1 MRSTASRWVFMS
13 MTIHELAP
21 ELGSLALSG
30 LMAVA
35 AGLMGSF
42 AVMRRMVLAA
52 DPISHI
58 ALPGIGIALIL
69 RINPLWGAL
78 GLLLLGAVLIWAV
91 ERRIR
96 IATEVVIGV
105 TFAVA
110 LAIGSIIT
118 SGEELIDAL
127 LGAPGTL
134 TPPEVAF
141 GIAGS
146 LVVIVF
152 VLRARNA
159 LIVRLVSPEIALTSA
174 VNVARLDLYFLLAFA
189 LTIGL
194 GLRFL
199 GVLLMGSLIIIPAA
213 IARRFARSLGTMLTI
228 SVATAVCSTI
238 AGAYVASRAGRPS
251 GPYIVIVA
259 GGLFFLSLL
268 RRRES

>member
-1 MRSTASRWVFMS
+1 MSTP
-13 MTIHELAP
+13 IPELTP
-21 ELGSLALSG
+21 ELGSLALSA

-35 AGLMGSF
+35 AGLIGSF

-52 DPISHI
+52 DPMSHI

-69 RINPLWGAL
+69 RVNPLWGAL
-78 GLLLLGAVLIWAV
+78 ALLLLGAVLIWAV

-96 IATEVVIGV
+96 IATEAVIGV

-110 LAIGSIIT
+110 LAVGSIIT
-118 SGEELIDAL
+118 SGEQLIDAL
-127 LGAPGTL
+127 LGSPGTL
-134 TPPEVAF
+134 TLREAAF
-141 GIAGS
+141 GIVGA

-152 VLRARNA
+152 VLRQRNA
-159 LIVRLVSPEIALTSA
+159 LVVRLVSPEIALTSA
-174 VNVARLDLYFLLAFA
+174 VDVARLDLYFLLAFA

-213 IARRFARSLGTMLTI
+213 IARRFARSLGTMLALA
-228 SVATAVCSTI
+228 VAVAVACTA
-238 AGAYVASRAGRPS
+238 AGTYVASLTARPS
-251 GPYIVIVA
+251 GPYIVLVA

>member
-1 MRSTASRWVFMS
+1 MSTIIR
-13 MTIHELAP
+13 ELTP

-30 LMAVA
+30 LMAAA
-35 AGLMGSF
+35 AGLIGSF

-52 DPISHI
+52 DPMSHI

-69 RINPLWGAL
+69 RVNPLWGAL
-78 GLLLLGAVLIWAV
+78 ALLLLGAVLIWAV
-91 ERRIR
+91 ERRTR
-96 IATEVVIGV
+96 IATEAVIGV

-110 LAIGSIIT
+110 LAVGSIIT
-118 SGEELIDAL
+118 SGEALIDAL
-127 LGAPGTL
+127 LGAPGMLTL
-134 TPPEVAF
+134 AETAF

-146 LVVIVF
+146 LIVIVF

-159 LIVRLVSPEIALTSA
+159 LVVRLVSPEIAITAS
-174 VNVARLDLYFLLAFA
+174 VDVARLDLYFLLAFA

-213 IARRFARSLGTMLTI
+213 LARRFARNLNAMLTV
-228 SVATAVCSTI
+228 SVVTAVVATA
-238 AGAYVASRAGRPS
+238 AGTYVASLARRPS
-251 GPYIVIVA
+251 GPFIVMVA

-268 RRRES
+268 RRRKT

>member
-1 MRSTASRWVFMS
+1 
-13 MTIHELAP
+13 MTPP
-21 ELGSLALSG
+21 ETVSLGLSA

-35 AGLMGSF
+35 AGLIGSF

-52 DPISHI
+52 DPMSHI

-78 GLLLLGAVLIWAV
+78 ALLLLGAVLIWAV
-91 ERRIR
+91 QRRIR
-96 IATEVVIGV
+96 IATEAVIGV

-110 LAIGSIIT
+110 LAVGSVIT

-134 TPPEVAF
+134 TLWETVF
-141 GIAGS
+141 GIGGS
-146 LVVIVF
+146 LIVIAF
-152 VLRARNA
+152 VLRQRNA
-159 LIVRLVSPEIALTSA
+159 LVVRLVSPEIALTSS
-174 VNVARLDLYFLLAFA
+174 VDVARLDLHFLLAFA

-213 IARRFARSLGTMLTI
+213 IARRFARSLSSMLTV
-228 SVATAVCSTI
+228 SVIVAVACTA
-238 AGAYVASRAGRPS
+238 AGTYVAWLAGRPS
-251 GPYIVIVA
+251 GPFIVMVA

-268 RRRES
+268 RRRQT

>member
-1 MRSTASRWVFMS
+1 
-13 MTIHELAP
+13 MTAP
-21 ELGSLALSG
+21 EAVSLGLSA

-35 AGLMGSF
+35 AGLIGSF

-52 DPISHI
+52 DPMSHI

-78 GLLLLGAVLIWAV
+78 ALLLLGAVLIWAV
-91 ERRIR
+91 ERRVR
-96 IATEVVIGV
+96 IATEAVIGV

-110 LAIGSIIT
+110 LAVGSVIT

-134 TPPEVAF
+134 TVWETVF

-146 LVVIVF
+146 LIVIGF
-152 VLRARNA
+152 VLRQRNA
-159 LIVRLVSPEIALTSA
+159 LVVRLVSPEIAMTSS
-174 VNVARLDLYFLLAFA
+174 VDVARLDLYFLLAFA

-213 IARRFARSLGTMLTI
+213 IARRFARSLSRMLTV
-228 SVATAVCSTI
+228 SVIVAVACTA
-238 AGAYVASRAGRPS
+238 AGTYVASLAGRPS
-251 GPYIVIVA
+251 GPFIVMVA
-259 GGLFFLSLL
+259 GGLFFLSLV
-268 RRRES
+268 RRRQT

>member
-1 MRSTASRWVFMS
+1 MST
-13 MTIHELAP
+13 IIPELAP
-21 ELGSLALSG
+21 ELGALALSG

-35 AGLMGSF
+35 AGLIGSF

-52 DPISHI
+52 DPMSHI
-58 ALPGIGIALIL
+58 ALPGIGIALML
-69 RINPLWGAL
+69 RVNPLWGAL
-78 GLLLLGAVLIWAV
+78 ALLLLGAVLIWAV

-96 IATEVVIGV
+96 IATEAVIGV

-110 LAIGSIIT
+110 LAVGSIIT

-134 TPPEVAF
+134 TLREAAF

-146 LVVIVF
+146 IIVIVF

-159 LIVRLVSPEIALTSA
+159 LVVRLVSPEIAMTST
-174 VNVARLDLYFLLAFA
+174 VDVARLDLYFLLAFA

-213 IARRFARSLGTMLTI
+213 IARRFARSLASMLTI
-228 SVATAVCSTI
+228 SVVTAVVSTA
-238 AGAYVASRAGRPS
+238 AGTYVASLAHRPS
-251 GPYIVIVA
+251 GPFIVMVA

-268 RRRES
+268 RRREA

>member
-1 MRSTASRWVFMS
+1 MSTI
-13 MTIHELAP
+13 THELAP
-21 ELGSLALSG
+21 ELGSLALSA

-35 AGLMGSF
+35 AGLIGSF

-52 DPISHI
+52 DPMSHI

-69 RINPLWGAL
+69 RVNPLWGAL
-78 GLLLLGAVLIWAV
+78 ALLLLGAVLIWAV

-96 IATEVVIGV
+96 IATEAVIGV

-110 LAIGSIIT
+110 LAVGSIIT

-134 TPPEVAF
+134 TLSEAAF
-141 GIAGS
+141 GIVGS
-146 LVVIVF
+146 LIVIGF
-152 VLRARNA
+152 VLSQRNA
-159 LIVRLVSPEIALTSA
+159 LVVRLVSPEIALTSA
-174 VNVARLDLYFLLAFA
+174 VDVARLDLYFLLAFA

-228 SVATAVCSTI
+228 SVAVAVVATG
-238 AGAYVASRAGRPS
+238 AGAYVASLAHRPS
-251 GPYIVIVA
+251 GPFIVMVA
-259 GGLFFLSLL
+259 GALFFLSLL
-268 RRRES
+268 RRRET

>member
-1 MRSTASRWVFMS
+1 MSTA
-13 MTIHELAP
+13 IHDLAP
-21 ELGSLALSG
+21 AAGSLALSA

-35 AGLMGSF
+35 AGLIGSF

-52 DPISHI
+52 DPMSHI

-69 RINPLWGAL
+69 HLNPLSGAL
-78 GLLLLGAVLIWAV
+78 ALLLLGALLIWAV

-96 IATEVVIGV
+96 IATETVIGV

-110 LAIGSIIT
+110 LAVGSIIT

-134 TPPEVAF
+134 TLHEAAF
-141 GIAGS
+141 GIIGA
-146 LVVIVF
+146 LIVIVF
-152 VLRARNA
+152 VLRERNA
-159 LIVRLVSPEIALTSA
+159 LVVRLVSPEIALTSG

-213 IARRFARSLGTMLTI
+213 IARRFARSLGTMLALA
-228 SVATAVCSTI
+228 VALAVASTA
-238 AGAYVASRAGRPS
+238 AGTYVAALAGRQS
-251 GPYIVIVA
+251 GPFIVMVA

-268 RRRES
+268 RRRED

>member
-1 MRSTASRWVFMS
+1 MSTL
-13 MTIHELAP
+13 TPELAP
-21 ELGSLALSG
+21 QIGSLALSA

-35 AGLMGSF
+35 AGLIGSF

-52 DPISHI
+52 DPMSHI

-69 RINPLWGAL
+69 HLNPLWGAL
-78 GLLLLGAVLIWAV
+78 ALLLLGAVLIWAV

-96 IATEVVIGV
+96 IATEAVIGV

-110 LAIGSIIT
+110 LAVGSIIT

-127 LGAPGTL
+127 LGAPATL
-134 TPPEVAF
+134 TLHEAAF

-146 LVVIVF
+146 LIVIVF
-152 VLRARNA
+152 VLRERNA
-159 LIVRLVSPEIALTSA
+159 LVVRLVSPEIALTSA
-174 VNVARLDLYFLLAFA
+174 VDVARLDLYFLLAFA

-213 IARRFARSLGTMLTI
+213 IARRFARSLGTMLTL
-228 SVATAVCSTI
+228 SVVIAVAATA
-238 AGAYVASRAGRPS
+238 AGTYVASLARRPS
-251 GPYIVIVA
+251 GPFIVMVA

-268 RRRES
+268 RRRET

>member
-1 MRSTASRWVFMS
+1 MST
-13 MTIHELAP
+13 TIPDLAP

-30 LMAVA
+30 LMAIA
-35 AGLMGSF
+35 AGLIGSF

-52 DPISHI
+52 DPMSHI

-69 RINPLWGAL
+69 RVNPLWGAL
-78 GLLLLGAVLIWAV
+78 ALLLFGAVLIWAV

-96 IATEVVIGV
+96 IATEAVIGV

-110 LAIGSIIT
+110 LAVGSIIT
-118 SGEELIDAL
+118 TGEQLIDAL

-134 TPPEVAF
+134 TLREAAF
-141 GIAGS
+141 GMVGS
-146 LVVIVF
+146 LIVIVF
-152 VLRARNA
+152 VLRERNA
-159 LIVRLVSPEIALTSA
+159 LVVRLVSPEIAMTSS
-174 VNVARLDLYFLLAFA
+174 VDVARLDLYFLLAFA

-213 IARRFARSLGTMLTI
+213 IARRFARSLGTMLTL
-228 SVATAVCSTI
+228 SVATAVVST
-238 AGAYVASRAGRPS
+238 AVGTYVASLAGRPS
-251 GPYIVIVA
+251 GPFIVMVA

>member
-1 MRSTASRWVFMS
+1 
-13 MTIHELAP
+13 MTAP
-21 ELGSLALSG
+21 EAVSLGLSA

-35 AGLMGSF
+35 AGLIGSF

-52 DPISHI
+52 DPMSHI

-78 GLLLLGAVLIWAV
+78 ALLLLGAVLIWAV
-91 ERRIR
+91 ERRVR
-96 IATEVVIGV
+96 IATEAVIGV

-110 LAIGSIIT
+110 LAVGSVIT

-134 TPPEVAF
+134 TVWETVF

-146 LVVIVF
+146 LIVIGF
-152 VLRARNA
+152 VLRQRNA
-159 LIVRLVSPEIALTSA
+159 LVVRLVSPEIAMTSS
-174 VNVARLDLYFLLAFA
+174 VDVARLDLYFLLAFA

-213 IARRFARSLGTMLTI
+213 IARRFARSLSRMLTV
-228 SVATAVCSTI
+228 SVIVAVACTA
-238 AGAYVASRAGRPS
+238 AGTYVASLAGRPS
-251 GPYIVIVA
+251 GPFIVMVA
-259 GGLFFLSLL
+259 GGLFFISLV
-268 RRRES
+268 RRRQT

>member
-1 MRSTASRWVFMS
+1 MSTT
-13 MTIHELAP
+13 TIIPELAP
-21 ELGSLALSG
+21 EIGSLALSA

-35 AGLMGSF
+35 AGLIGSF

-52 DPISHI
+52 DPMSHI
-58 ALPGIGIALIL
+58 ALPGIGIALML
-69 RINPLWGAL
+69 RLNPLWGAL
-78 GLLLLGAVLIWAV
+78 ALLLLGAVLIWAV

-96 IATEVVIGV
+96 IATEAVIGV

-110 LAIGSIIT
+110 LAIGSVIT

-127 LGAPGTL
+127 LGAPKTL
-134 TPPEVAF
+134 TLHEAIF
-141 GIAGS
+141 GVVGALIVIA
-146 LVVIVF
+146 F
-152 VLRARNA
+152 VLRERNA
-159 LIVRLVSPEIALTSA
+159 LVVRLVSPEIAMTSA

-213 IARRFARSLGTMLTI
+213 IARRFARDLGTMLTL
-228 SVATAVCSTI
+228 SVVIAVASTL
-238 AGAYVASRAGRPS
+238 AGSYVASLAGRPS
-251 GPYIVIVA
+251 GPFIVMVA

-268 RRRES
+268 RRRA

>member
-1 MRSTASRWVFMS
+1 MSTI
-13 MTIHELAP
+13 THEWAP
-21 ELGSLALSG
+21 EIGSLALSA

-52 DPISHI
+52 DPMSHI

-69 RINPLWGAL
+69 RVNPLWGAL
-78 GLLLLGAVLIWAV
+78 ALLLLGAVLIWAV
-91 ERRIR
+91 ERRTR
-96 IATEVVIGV
+96 IATEAVIGV

-110 LAIGSIIT
+110 LAIGSVIT

-134 TPPEVAF
+134 SLHEAAF
-141 GIAGS
+141 GIVGS
-146 LVVIVF
+146 LIVIVF
-152 VLRARNA
+152 VLRERNA
-159 LIVRLVSPEIALTSA
+159 LVVRLVSPEIAMTSA
-174 VNVARLDLYFLLAFA
+174 VDVARLDLYFLLAFA

-213 IARRFARSLGTMLTI
+213 IARRFARSLARMLTI
-228 SVATAVCSTI
+228 SVAVAVAATA
-238 AGAYVASRAGRPS
+238 AGTYVASAAGRPS
-251 GPYIVIVA
+251 GPFIVMVA

-268 RRRES
+268 RRRET

>member
-1 MRSTASRWVFMS
+1 MST
-13 MTIHELAP
+13 TIHEWAP

-30 LMAVA
+30 LMAAA
-35 AGLMGSF
+35 AGLIGSF

-52 DPISHI
+52 DPMSHI

-69 RINPLWGAL
+69 RVNPLWGAL
-78 GLLLLGAVLIWAV
+78 ALLLLGAVLIWAV

-96 IATEVVIGV
+96 IATEAVIGV

-110 LAIGSIIT
+110 LAVGSIIT

-134 TPPEVAF
+134 SVPETAF
-141 GIAGS
+141 GIAGA
-146 LVVIVF
+146 LLVIVF

-159 LIVRLVSPEIALTSA
+159 LVVRLVSPEIAMTSA

-213 IARRFARSLGTMLTI
+213 IARRFARSLGGMLRLAVAIAVI
-228 SVATAVCSTI
+228 STA
-238 AGAYVASRAGRPS
+238 AGTYVASLAGRPS
-251 GPYIVIVA
+251 GPFIVMVA

-268 RRRES
+268 HRRES

>member
-1 MRSTASRWVFMS
+1 MSTI
-13 MTIHELAP
+13 TP
-21 ELGSLALSG
+21 EAGSLALSA

-35 AGLMGSF
+35 AGLIGSF

-52 DPISHI
+52 DPMSHI
-58 ALPGIGIALIL
+58 ALPGIGIALML
-69 RINPLWGAL
+69 RVNPLWGAL
-78 GLLLLGAVLIWAV
+78 ALLLIGAVLIWAV

-96 IATEVVIGV
+96 IATEAVIGV

-110 LAIGSIIT
+110 LAIGSVIT

-134 TPPEVAF
+134 TPWEAVF
-141 GIAGS
+141 GVVGS
-146 LVVIVF
+146 LLVIAF
-152 VLRARNA
+152 VLRERNA
-159 LIVRLVSPEIALTSA
+159 LVVRLVSPEIALTSG
-174 VNVARLDLYFLLAFA
+174 VDVARLDLYFLLAFA

-213 IARRFARSLGTMLTI
+213 IARRFARNLTGMLAL
-228 SVATAVCSTI
+228 SVALAVACTA
-238 AGAYVASRAGRPS
+238 AGTYVAWLAGHPS
-251 GPYIVIVA
+251 GPFIVMVA

-268 RRRES
+268 RRREN

>member
-1 MRSTASRWVFMS
+1 MSTT
-13 MTIHELAP
+13 TIIPELAP
-21 ELGSLALSG
+21 EIGSLALSA

-35 AGLMGSF
+35 AGLIGSF

-52 DPISHI
+52 DPMSHI
-58 ALPGIGIALIL
+58 ALPGIGIALML
-69 RINPLWGAL
+69 RLNPLWGAL
-78 GLLLLGAVLIWAV
+78 ALLLLGAVLIWAV

-96 IATEVVIGV
+96 IATEAVIGV

-110 LAIGSIIT
+110 LAIGSVIT

-127 LGAPGTL
+127 LGAPKTL
-134 TPPEVAF
+134 TLHEAIF
-141 GIAGS
+141 GVVGALIVIA
-146 LVVIVF
+146 F
-152 VLRARNA
+152 VLRERNA
-159 LIVRLVSPEIALTSA
+159 LVVRLVSPEIAMTSA

-213 IARRFARSLGTMLTI
+213 IARRFARDLGTMLTL
-228 SVATAVCSTI
+228 SVAIAVASTL
-238 AGAYVASRAGRPS
+238 AGSYVASLAGRPS
-251 GPYIVIVA
+251 GPFIVMVA

-268 RRRES
+268 RRRA

>member
-1 MRSTASRWVFMS
+1 MSTP
-13 MTIHELAP
+13 IHDLAP
-21 ELGSLALSG
+21 AVGSLALSA

-35 AGLMGSF
+35 AGLIGSF

-52 DPISHI
+52 DPMSHI

-69 RINPLWGAL
+69 HLNPLWGAL
-78 GLLLLGAVLIWAV
+78 ALLLLGAVLIWAV

-96 IATEVVIGV
+96 IATEAVIGV

-110 LAIGSIIT
+110 LAVGSVIT
-118 SGEELIDAL
+118 SGEELLDAL

-134 TPPEVAF
+134 TLHEAAF
-141 GIAGS
+141 GVVGS
-146 LVVIVF
+146 LIVIFF
-152 VLRARNA
+152 VLRERNA
-159 LIVRLVSPEIALTSA
+159 LVVRLVSPEIALTSA

-213 IARRFARSLGTMLTI
+213 IARRFARSLGTMLALAVVI
-228 SVATAVCSTI
+228 AVAATA
-238 AGAYVASRAGRPS
+238 AGTYVALLAGRQS
-251 GPYIVIVA
+251 GPFIVMVA

-268 RRRES
+268 RRRET

>member
-1 MRSTASRWVFMS
+1 MSTI
-13 MTIHELAP
+13 TP
-21 ELGSLALSG
+21 EVGSLALSA

-35 AGLMGSF
+35 AGLIGSF

-52 DPISHI
+52 DPMSHI

-69 RINPLWGAL
+69 HLNPLWGAL
-78 GLLLLGAVLIWAV
+78 ALLLAGAVLIWAV

-96 IATEVVIGV
+96 IATDAVIGV

-110 LAIGSIIT
+110 LAVGSIIT

-134 TPPEVAF
+134 TLRESAF

-146 LVVIVF
+146 LIVILF
-152 VLRARNA
+152 VLRQRNA
-159 LIVRLVSPEIALTSA
+159 LVVRLVSPEIALTSA
-174 VNVARLDLYFLLAFA
+174 VDVARLDLYFLLAFA

-213 IARRFARSLGTMLTI
+213 IARRFARSLGSMLTI
-228 SVATAVCSTI
+228 SVAVAVLATA
-238 AGAYVASRAGRPS
+238 AGTYVASLAGRPS
-251 GPYIVIVA
+251 GPYIVMVA

-268 RRRES
+268 RHRPA